1 MSRVCEIT
9 GKKAMVGHR
18 VSHSNRKTKHRF
30 EPNLQER
37 RIWIP
42 SQKRYLKIRLCTAAL
57 RTIDK
62 LGIEVVLAKAA
73 IRKKNQG

>member
-9 GKKAMVGHR
+9 GKKAMFGHR

-30 EPNLQER
+30 EVNLHKR
-37 RIWIP
+37 RFWIP
-42 SQKRYLKIRLCTAAL
+42 SEKRYVTVRLSTSAL

-62 LGIEVVLAKAA
+62 LGIEIVLKRAE
-73 IRKKNQG
+73 NS